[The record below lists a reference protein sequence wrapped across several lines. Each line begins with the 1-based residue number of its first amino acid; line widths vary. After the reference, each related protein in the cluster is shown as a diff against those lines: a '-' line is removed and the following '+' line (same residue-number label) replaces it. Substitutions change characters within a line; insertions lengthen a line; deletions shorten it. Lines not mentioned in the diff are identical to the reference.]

1 MLRTRGVNAESVLH
15 AELPQPPP
23 EAVPGGTQ
31 DRAFSL
37 CGQGPTIIDYVCF
50 HLCIFFPG
58 PLYVDYLLTCIY
70 AT

>member
-15 AELPQPPP
+15 AELPQQSP

-37 CGQGPTIIDYVCF
+37 CGQGSTNIDYLFVF
-50 HLCIFFPG
+50 ISVYFF
-58 PLYVDYLLTCIY
+58 LAHCVLITY
-70 AT
+70 